1 MKLLFS
7 SLMGLPIGSIEDR
20 AKVGVVGDIIIN
32 PDDGLL
38 LGIIAK
44 TGILNT
50 QPRFVSWSDIREVEG
65 GAVVI
70 NSKDDL
76 CEIDEVIRV
85 KEVIDKKF
93 SLTGLPVVT
102 TDGNSIGDVYD
113 FEVDMDKKSLTKI
126 FCRALLGRRH
136 IISKSNIVRIE
147 LDKVVVRGAVVK
159 SKLSVGTSV
168 RAVKSPA

>member
-1 MKLLFS
+1 MFS

-44 TGILNT
+44 TGILNI
-50 QPRFVSWSDIREVEG
+50 QPRFVSWADIREVES

-85 KEVIDKKF
+85 KEVIDKNF

-102 TDGNSIGDVYD
+102 TDGNSLGDVYD
-113 FEVDMDKKSLTKI
+113 YEIDVEKKTLFKI
-126 FCRALLGRRH
+126 FCRALLGQRH

-147 LDKVVVRGAVVK
+147 LNKVVVRSAAVK
-159 SKLSVGTSV
+159 SKISMGTTAH
-168 RAVKSPA
+168 AVKSPA